1 MLESMEIVRR
11 FSLSHITIS
20 YKIILELTIL
30 HSVATVSSFFPFTAF
45 LATLLF
51 YTSMNAKLEF
61 TAIKVI
67 GISAMQILSCLL
79 IVVSLIG
86 IFYITVIDSFS
97 AFSVD
102 KIKRIESRIGNK
114 NLNEDITITNSGIW
128 FKDKS
133 KKKSYIIYAK
143 AFSEDSHSLSNI
155 RFFEFDENQIFKSST
170 YAKAATIENGVWNVK
185 NAKTIDVHGEEK
197 NISNFKIPTVLSFS
211 GIDKMTT
218 NPKSISFWSMSKY
231 VSMLEKVGLSSTRY
245 KVQWFFQLSSILQM
259 IALVMLASIFCAHY
273 NSRNTRKYAIKIA
286 AVLTLAFPIHFMN
299 NILMA
304 LGSTG
309 AIPIFVAAFIMPI
322 STIVV
327 CYFNLVR
334 K

>member
-1 MLESMEIVRR
+1 MSFSPSTVLFRYISRNFFRCFLIVVICFFFIIAMLESMEIVRR

-211 GIDKMTT
+211 GIDKL
-218 NPKSISFWSMSKY
+218 NHVSFSYTHTCFPCVSLY
-231 VSMLEKVGLSSTRY
+231 VSNIESV
-245 KVQWFFQLSSILQM
+245 SI
-259 IALVMLASIFCAHY
+259 
-273 NSRNTRKYAIKIA
+273 
-286 AVLTLAFPIHFMN
+286 
-299 NILMA
+299 
-304 LGSTG
+304 
-309 AIPIFVAAFIMPI
+309 
-322 STIVV
+322 
-327 CYFNLVR
+327 
-334 K
+334 